1 LCQINIQDEDQLRVE
16 GHEQFNASKSK
27 SGGNP
32 LVTRVNSEE
41 NFLAPKAGCPWP
53 TPDEA
58 PANPEFVER
67 LEWRTRI
74 FSDVKEVFPMTPESA
89 APAQEL
95 KLETEKISE
104 AVLVHCTGR
113 IVSSTSP
120 LLQSTV
126 RPLIADNKRVVLNL
140 TNVSYLDSSGLGTIV
155 GLWVNAKKN
164 NCDLKLIRLNERIK
178 ELLRLSNLGTLEG
191 DQEYLGF

>member
-1 LCQINIQDEDQLRVE
+1 
-16 GHEQFNASKSK
+16 
-27 SGGNP
+27 
-32 LVTRVNSEE
+32 
-41 NFLAPKAGCPWP
+41 
-53 TPDEA
+53 
-58 PANPEFVER
+58 
-67 LEWRTRI
+67 
-74 FSDVKEVFPMTPESA
+74 MTSESA

-126 RPLIADNKRVVLNL
+126 RPLIAENKRVVLNL
-140 TNVSYLDSSGLGTIV
+140 TKVSYLDSSGLGTIV

-191 DQEYLGF
+191 DQDYFGY

>member
-1 LCQINIQDEDQLRVE
+1 MHPKVLPFVFRY
-16 GHEQFNASKSK
+16 
-27 SGGNP
+27 NP
-32 LVTRVNSEE
+32 
-41 NFLAPKAGCPWP
+41 PK
-53 TPDEA
+53 
-58 PANPEFVER
+58 FVYV
-67 LEWRTRI
+67 L
-74 FSDVKEVFPMTPESA
+74 SLPKGDLPMTPESA

-95 KLETEKISE
+95 KLETEKIPE

-113 IVSSTSP
+113 IVSSTSS

-126 RPLIADNKRVVLNL
+126 RPLIAENKRVVLIL

-191 DQEYLGF
+191 DQDYFGL